1 MIKKKNKELMMI
13 DKISKSLSV
22 TRPKERTLLEIETT
36 EEKDTK
42 LLRLKNGSWNSKKE
56 PWLVLDEKQKLHALL
71 SMDSL
76 TKIVENFK
84 QMEQETFSLK
94 LEKSIL
100 QQLPLDFNDVW
111 AVAMEEIK
119 KQKKTAVDFDKVIKK
134 IKKEHPNLF
143 LNLQDFYLS
152 EGVNVIQSSQNSKGT
167 L

>member
-1 MIKKKNKELMMI
+1 M
-13 DKISKSLSV
+13 
-22 TRPKERTLLEIETT
+22 
-36 EEKDTK
+36 
-42 LLRLKNGSWNSKKE
+42 
-56 PWLVLDEKQKLHALL
+56 DEKQKLHALL

-76 TKIVENFK
+76 TKIVENFR
-84 QMEQETFSLK
+84 QMEQEAFSLK

-111 AVAMEEIK
+111 TVAMEEIK
-119 KQKKTAVDFDKVIKK
+119 KQKKTAVDFDKVIQK

-152 EGVNVIQSSQNSKGT
+152 EGVNVIQSTQNTKGT